1 MIVEVAAAV
10 ILRADGAFLLAKRPH
25 GKVYAGWWEFPGGKV
40 EAGEPAERA
49 LSRELHEELG
59 IEVRRAWPWLTR
71 VFTYPHATVRLNF
84 FRVTEW
90 EGDPRPREGQ
100 DLAWQRLGDPL
111 LEPMLPA
118 NAPIIASLALPFEY
132 AISASHS
139 LGEEEFLR
147 RLEARLQKG
156 LRLVQVREKELSRS
170 ALLELARKVC
180 TLAHRHGACVL
191 INGDAGLASVAGAD
205 GVHFSAEKLMGLEG
219 RPHGL
224 LAGASCHDAAELA
237 RAMALELD
245 FAVLGPVKAT
255 TSHPGVQTLGWD
267 RFALIARGSTLPV
280 YAIGGLA
287 ASDMKDAWRA
297 GAHGIAMI
305 SGAWSTQN
313 SSTLY
318 GQDPLR
324 Y

>member
-10 ILRADGAFLLAKRPH
+10 ILRADGAFLLAKRPP

-40 EAGEPAERA
+40 EAGEPAVQA

-59 IEVRRAWPWLTR
+59 IEVLRAWPWLTR

-118 NAPIIASLALPFEY
+118 NAPIIASLALPAEY
-132 AISASHS
+132 AISAAHT
-139 LGEEEFLR
+139 LGEAEFLR
-147 RLEARLQKG
+147 RIEARLQKG
-156 LRLVQVREKELSRS
+156 LRLVQLREKELSRD
-170 ALLELARKVC
+170 ALLELAGKVC
-180 TLAHRHGACVL
+180 GLAHRHGARVL
-191 INGDAGLASVAGAD
+191 VNGDAGLATEAGAD
-205 GVHFSAEKLMGLEG
+205 GVHFTASLLMDLQARPSGLTV
-219 RPHGL
+219 
-224 LAGASCHDAAELA
+224 GASCHNQAELA
-237 RAMALELD
+237 RASELGLD
-245 FAVLGPVKAT
+245 LAVLGPVKT
-255 TSHPGVQTLGWD
+255 TASHPGAPVLGWD
-267 RFALIARGSTLPV
+267 RFAQIARGATLPV

-287 ASDMKDAWRA
+287 PIDVEDAWRA

-305 SGAWSTQN
+305 SAAW
-313 SSTLY
+313 
-318 GQDPLR
+318 DIKC
-324 Y
+324 